1 MWLIAGQGLLLQQT
15 WMELVCERMAEEV
28 SSCWSHQ
35 QARFKRKTGQDPVM
49 DYKMSSDNR
58 WKRRR
63 KEWKKMV
70 TLW

>member
-15 WMELVCERMAEEV
+15 WMELVCERMAEDV

-49 DYKMSSDNR
+49 DCKMKVAITGGKEGGRDGKR
-58 WKRRR
+58 W
-63 KEWKKMV
+63 
-70 TLW
+70 